1 MLMYYARALNSSTAC
16 FSASRQVS
24 TPHPSAFSPTRY
36 FHPTSPRFVRLRRQI
51 PPFIPIKMAPPRG
64 RGGRDQPREYR
75 ISREL
80 TFILRHA
87 AEKEGINID
96 RQGYANVGELV
107 SLTGSLSTPDTDE
120 SFSCNIENSRA

>member
-1 MLMYYARALNSSTAC
+1 MLIYYARGLNSLTTY

-24 TPHPSAFSPTRY
+24 KHHPSAFSPTRY
-36 FHPTSPRFVRLRRQI
+36 FHPTSPRFVRLRRQTTS
-51 PPFIPIKMAPPRG
+51 FIPIKMAPPRG

-107 SLTGSLSTPDTDE
+107 SIQTGPFKHQILTHPSAA
-120 SFSCNIENSRA
+120 I